1 MNHAPM
7 NHHPDLTTK
16 AGRKAYKHELR
27 MVAVRPR
34 RAGLLLLGAGMILAA
49 LPLSGVH
56 SLFGWS
62 PRFLALGAVAAAAPF
77 LIAATWL
84 RGRHHRRRL
93 SGDAPH
99 LPG

>member
-1 MNHAPM
+1 MN
-7 NHHPDLTTK
+7 HPDLTTK

-34 RAGLLLLGAGMILAA
+34 RVGLLLLGAGMILAA

-62 PRFLALGAVAAAAPF
+62 PRFLALGAVALATPF
-77 LIAATWL
+77 LVVAALL
-84 RGRHHRRRL
+84 RGRYHKRRL
-93 SGDAPH
+93 GGETPH
-99 LPG
+99 LPR

>member
-1 MNHAPM
+1 MTHR
-7 NHHPDLTTK
+7 PDLTTK

-34 RAGLLLLGAGMILAA
+34 RLGLLLLGAGMVLAV

-56 SLFGWS
+56 SLFGFS
-62 PRFLALGAVAAAAPF
+62 PGFLAVAAAGLATPF
-77 LIAATWL
+77 LIAAVLL
-84 RGRHHRRRL
+84 RGKYHRRRL
-93 SGDAPH
+93 SEERPN